1 VHRVKEATML
11 SPSLALEQF
20 TYASRAPQRSP
31 VRQYRP
37 IAACPVLHDEAF
49 HELVAEIRAH
59 EGQEVPSPMLFS
71 VTVAVGV
78 AMTTFGMAVAA
89 VQLF

>member
-1 VHRVKEATML
+1 ML

-31 VRQYRP
+31 ARQHHP
-37 IAACPVLHDEAF
+37 VAACAVVHDEAF

-59 EGQEVPSPMLFS
+59 EGQEISSPMLFS

-78 AMTTFGMAVAA
+78 AMTTFGMAMAA
-89 VQLF
+89 VQLL